1 MIPTFCLNFVIS
13 GFCLDLIMS
22 SFHEYFMISTFC
34 LDLMI
39 PAFFEDFMITTFYE
53 DFMIPAFCLDFLIL
67 SFFLLSQR
75 ATRCWLGCWYWCQS
89 KQVLRHLFALLL
101 LSHSWGWRWR
111 NSRETVV
118 LLLLL
123 MVHRLSQSAGVD
135 WVGGELV
142 PLPGCSGNCSLPS
155 SCHTQLI
162 HLHCAVMHC
171 TVVLHSAMHKLWSYS
186 ATHNSGK
193 TIWSAA
199 SAVSYSCNPRWT
211 TCM

>member
-1 MIPTFCLNFVIS
+1 MIPTFCLDFVIS

-39 PAFFEDFMITTFYE
+39 PAFFEDFMIPTFYE

-111 NSRETVV
+111 NSRETVFC
-118 LLLLL
+118 
-123 MVHRLSQSAGVD
+123 RCTGFRSQLVSTG
-135 WVGGELV
+135 GGELV
-142 PLPGCSGNCSLPS
+142 PLTATRLQRELQPRLSATADLMLQPS
-155 SCHTQLI
+155 A
-162 HLHCAVMHC
+162 LHHA
-171 TVVLHSAMHKLWSYS
+171 TLHS
-186 ATHNSGK
+186 
-193 TIWSAA
+193 
-199 SAVSYSCNPRWT
+199 VQVE
-211 TCM
+211 